1 MKKIYIAPSTLSVEL
16 RAAKMMAVSLVD
28 DETISSGNVG
38 DYEFNAREDN
48 NNTDDN
54 NNRNSVWDNIW

>member
-1 MKKIYIAPSTLSVEL
+1 MKKIYTAPSTFSIEL

-28 DETISSGNVG
+28 DKTISPGNVD

-48 NNTDDN
+48 NTDN
-54 NNRNSVWDNIW
+54 NRGNIWDNAW

>member
-28 DETISSGNVG
+28 DETISSRNVD
-38 DYEFNAREDN
+38 DYEFNAR
-48 NNTDDN
+48 DDN
-54 NNRNSVWDNIW
+54 NNSNNGGNIWDNAW